1 MSRPVASASA
11 HHRVDVDALRASV
24 DLAEVVGRYVRLK
37 PNGREFHGLCPFHD
51 ERTPSFTVNPAK
63 GFVHCFGCGAHHDA
77 VGFVMRIAN
86 VDFLAACE
94 QLGHREYAP
103 AAPVAKVAAKPQVR
117 DVVWVPLLPVPEDAP
132 PLLGEDGWTLGIWN
146 QNKTRNG
153 KHVPG
158 FSRMRPA
165 RADAY
170 LDEKGRLLGYV
181 LRIEFDDG
189 KKITPTVT
197 WCVGPDGVQQWCMR
211 RFPSPRP
218 LYGLDAL
225 ALKPDAPVLIPE
237 GEKCRAAGAGA
248 LPPYAVVS
256 WPGGSKGIG
265 YVDWRPLRGRDVV
278 LWPDADKAGR
288 EAMLGWIDHSGV
300 LHRGVAQHLH
310 AIGVRSLRMVDPDGM
325 PKGWD
330 LADALDP
337 DRDGWS
343 PRQLAAWASTRV
355 VDLDVQ
361 VEPRRCAR

>member
-1 MSRPVASASA
+1 MSRPSANASA

-51 ERTPSFTVNPAK
+51 ERSPSFTVNPAK
-63 GFVHCFGCGAHHDA
+63 GFVHCFGCGAHHDV

-103 AAPVAKVAAKPQVR
+103 AAPVAKLVAK
-117 DVVWVPLLPVPEDAP
+117 DAP
-132 PLLGEDGWTLGIWN
+132 PLIDENGWTLGIWN
-146 QNKTRNG
+146 PNRTK
-153 KHVPG
+153 
-158 FSRMRPA
+158 FSRMKPA

-170 LDEKGRLLGYV
+170 CDATGRLLGYV
-181 LRIEFDDG
+181 LRIEFQDG
-189 KKITPTVT
+189 SKITPTVT

-225 ALKPDAPVLIPE
+225 AAKPDAPVLMPE

-278 LWPDADKAGR
+278 LWPDADPAGR

-310 AIGVRSLRMVDPDGM
+310 AIGVRSIRMVDPDGM

-337 DRDGWS
+337 EGDGWS

-361 VEPRRCAR
+361 IDPRRCAR